1 MGLPQYIFIKIET
14 GSNAWGIL
22 AAVKKPTIHFPISFQ
37 DTSNKI
43 VPMICTLLT
52 DPEKP
57 VREQAFKVA
66 KGFIQKLEQVKWN
79 TYCHPLLKSIKV
91 PLNLASVCA
100 WALALKKFITQ
111 YIFISGV
118 GGSLA

>member
-1 MGLPQYIFIKIET
+1 MKFPKKKPKKVQAKLEKEASPKMKFW
-14 GSNAWGIL
+14 GSGSKWKLVQMPGIL
-22 AAVKKPTIHFPISFQ
+22 AVDINPTIHFPISLQ

-79 TYCHPLLKSIKV
+79 TYCHHLLK
-91 PLNLASVCA
+91 
-100 WALALKKFITQ
+100 
-111 YIFISGV
+111 
-118 GGSLA
+118 